1 MTGLLEK
8 VLRRVE
14 SLPPEEQDAI
24 ASQLL
29 ESMEDEEDWARKFHR
44 NPGILRS
51 LADEALAE
59 HRQGLTRPLD
69 ELPE

>member
-29 ESMEDEEDWARKFHR
+29 ESLEDEADWTRKFHR

-59 HRQGLTRPLD
+59 HRQGLTHPLD